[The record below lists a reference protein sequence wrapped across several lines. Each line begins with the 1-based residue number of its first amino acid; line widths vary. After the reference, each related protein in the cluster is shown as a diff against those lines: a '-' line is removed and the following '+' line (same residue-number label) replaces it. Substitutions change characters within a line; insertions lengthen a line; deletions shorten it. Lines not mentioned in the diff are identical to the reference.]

1 MLYPAELRARG
12 VPRERQARDIGGGL
26 DARNP
31 RLRAFSLFASDQP
44 LRTAVP
50 QIDAAQA
57 LARSAK
63 SAANLL
69 CHARAVSVTAR
80 CAAIR
85 SSTALRL

>member
-1 MLYPAELRARG
+1 MRAT
-12 VPRERQARDIGGGL
+12 L
-26 DARNP
+26 
-31 RLRAFSLFASDQP
+31 RLRAFANAYCDQP

-57 LARSAK
+57 VARSAK
-63 SAANLL
+63 SVANLV

-85 SSTALRL
+85 SSTARRL

>member
-1 MLYPAELRARG
+1 MRAT
-12 VPRERQARDIGGGL
+12 L
-26 DARNP
+26 
-31 RLRAFSLFASDQP
+31 RLRAYNEACRDQP
-44 LRTAVP
+44 LRTAAL

-57 LARSAK
+57 VARSAK

-85 SSTALRL
+85 SSTARRL